1 MDKVF
6 LILVGLTVVWVIIT
20 ILWIKVENDDFFRM
34 KIFFREEYKYY
45 KFCLKN
51 KDKFRIK
58 ERWITC
64 YCLFYEDVRVTVW
77 DNGDLGIF
85 KGNDCVFSSY
95 FKKAAGELRES
106 LKPKI
111 EEYEKENKNK
121 RNKSYS
127 RNR

>member
-6 LILVGLTVVWVIIT
+6 LILAGLTVVWIIIM
-20 ILWIKVENDDFFRM
+20 ILFIKVENDDFFKM
-34 KIFFREEYKYY
+34 KIFFRKEYKYY
-45 KFCLKN
+45 IFCLRN
-51 KDKFRIK
+51 KDKFRV

-64 YCLFYEDVRVTVW
+64 YCLFYKDVRVAVW
-77 DNGDLGIF
+77 DNGSLGIF

-95 FKKAAGELRES
+95 FKKAAEKLKEA

>member
-51 KDKFRIK
+51 K
-58 ERWITC
+58 E
-64 YCLFYEDVRVTVW
+64 
-77 DNGDLGIF
+77 
-85 KGNDCVFSSY
+85 
-95 FKKAAGELRES
+95 
-106 LKPKI
+106 
-111 EEYEKENKNK
+111 
-121 RNKSYS
+121 
-127 RNR
+127 